1 MKPVSPLICYYG
13 DDSCGNKQSYGDEN
27 VEPDNDVLDM
37 EPSVQLKPRSALK
50 YIV

>member
-13 DDSCGNKQSYGDEN
+13 DNSCGDKQSYGGEN
-27 VEPDNDVLDM
+27 AEADNDVLDM
-37 EPSVQLKPRSALK
+37 EPFVQLKPRSALK